1 MNSNS
6 QPNVSPI
13 ASAINVLRG
22 EIDRIDDQI
31 LHLLEQRYRQVSRIA
46 RVKDVRASRTL
57 ALRPAREHR
66 IIERL
71 SAKARHVPADD
82 IGQIWRSVMALSA
95 KHQRP
100 YRVLLWGPESAR
112 TALSTLAAA
121 RHGAAIPATW
131 ASSAE
136 AARAE
141 ALRGEAI
148 LIVSAEEKGWNERAG
163 LDLIGRYP
171 TGCNAHPWALE
182 LGRVERGPGEAP
194 SPAPSS
200 APAWS
205 GRALGKGVV
214 ACLGGRGSFSEA
226 ACLKLL
232 PEHELLPLG
241 NMDAVLRAVR
251 EGTADLAVVPVAN
264 SHAGSIEEHRR
275 LLHHPEL
282 RIIGEQVMEV
292 RQHLLGQ
299 PGASLADITR
309 VSSHPA
315 ALAQCEAY
323 LAKQPW
329 ARREA
334 ASTALAAAQVAG
346 TGDPAWAAIG
356 SEAAAEIHGL
366 VILERDLQG
375 EAVNETRF
383 VIVERRDSYA

>member
-1 MNSNS
+1 MNINS
-6 QPNVSPI
+6 QPNVSPL

-46 RVKDVRASRTL
+46 RAKDVGTSRML

-71 SAKARHVPADD
+71 SAKARHVPAGD
-82 IGQIWRSVMALSA
+82 ISQIWRSVMALSA
-95 KHQRP
+95 RHQRP
-100 YRVLLWGPESAR
+100 YRVLLCGPESAR

-121 RHGAAIPATW
+121 RHGAAIPAIW
-131 ASSAE
+131 APSVE

-148 LIVSAEEKGWNERAG
+148 LIVSAEEEGWNERAG

-171 TGCNAHPWALE
+171 TGCDAHPWALE
-182 LGRVERGPGEAP
+182 LGRVERSAGDAAP
-194 SPAPSS
+194 PLPAPE
-200 APAWS
+200 WS

-232 PEHELLPLG
+232 PGHELLPLG
-241 NMDAVLRAVR
+241 DMDAVLRAVR

-264 SHAGSIEEHRR
+264 SHAGSLEEHRQ

-299 PGASLADITR
+299 PGASLGNIRR

-323 LAKQPW
+323 LAGQPW
-329 ARREA
+329 ARMEA

-356 SEAAAEIHGL
+356 SEVAAEIHGL